1 MFFPRAG
8 VPALLLFMLDLV
20 GSRSSSRK
28 TPDMP
33 EVLRRTSDLILTQ
46 QWPPQYMLV
55 YLVCSSSL
63 SSGVHPGT
71 VGDTLSSPVMAEL
84 PHITPPEQLI
94 PHHNSERH
102 NFNRQYVQSVFCM
115 RGAIDSLGLRLRL
128 KMVEAALEWLSQ
140 GRYQLDIMPWRR
152 VSPWSQ
158 VLVCSPELVLHN
170 CLWILAQEKVWTR
183 NARCAIFEIQQMAT
197 IACTLAAAG
206 IDTFFQWS
214 RWVQVLT
221 HPPLLQSKHLD
232 CIQAHLTLRDPRSSA
247 TEKQK
252 PPMDQLGREFLDAI
266 LQVCRLPQIQ
276 G

>member
-20 GSRSSSRK
+20 GSRISSRK

-33 EVLRRTSDLILTQ
+33 EVLRRTSYFILTQ
-46 QWPPQYMLV
+46 QWRPQYMLV

-84 PHITPPEQLI
+84 PHVTPPEQLVLR
-94 PHHNSERH
+94 HHSEIH
-102 NFNRQYVQSVFCM
+102 NFNILCVQSVFCM
-115 RGAIDSLGLRLRL
+115 PEAIDSVGLRLRL
-128 KMVEAALEWLSQ
+128 EMVEAALKWLSQ
-140 GRYQLDIMPWRR
+140 GRCQPDIMPWKQ
-152 VSPWSQ
+152 VSPLSQ
-158 VLVCSPELVLHN
+158 VLVRPAELVLLD

-183 NARCAIFEIQQMAT
+183 NACRAIFEIQQMAIIT
-197 IACTLAAAG
+197 CTLAAAG

-252 PPMDQLGREFLDAI
+252 TPMDQLGREFLDAI